1 MMPTGARPGGSL
13 YPVLIIVGI
22 LFLMSTMLPQ
32 VLVQASGAIRIDHK
46 RDAVGDTLD
55 SAIAFAE
62 AKLKADLATHVATGA
77 AAAGSKTP
85 APPAGWVVR
94 PSFDNPDFGHKN
106 PYDFEVKCAKLSL
119 WKVEVD
125 GLNEVYR
132 FAYTLDAGAWDLKH
146 SLNRHAEVTGLV
158 TVTASPGKGQ
168 RNIDD
173 VKLEA
178 MNRDKSQPYV
188 PTPPK
193 S

>member
-1 MMPTGARPGGSL
+1 MTARTGGAL
-13 YPVLIIVGI
+13 FPVLILVGI

-32 VLVQASGAIRIDHK
+32 LLVQASGAIRIDHK
-46 RDAVGDTLD
+46 RDTVDQALD

-62 AKLKADLATHVATGA
+62 AKLKHDLSTQVATGA
-77 AAAGSKTP
+77 AAAGGKTP

-106 PYDFEVKCAKLSL
+106 PYDFEVKCLKTTL

-125 GLNEVYR
+125 GVNEVYR
-132 FAYTLDAGAWDLKH
+132 FAYTLDAGAWDDKH
-146 SLNRHAEVTGLV
+146 TVQKHAEVTGLA

-168 RNIDD
+168 RNVED

-178 MNRDKSQPYV
+178 MNREKSQPYMAAK
-188 PTPPK
+188 P
-193 S
+193 

>member
-1 MMPTGARPGGSL
+1 MKGARAGGAL
-13 YPVLIIVGI
+13 FPVLILVGI
-22 LFLMSTMLPQ
+22 MFLMSTMLPQ
-32 VLVQASGAIRIDHK
+32 LLVQASGAIHIDHK
-46 RDAVGDTLD
+46 RDAVDQALD

-62 AKLKADLATHVATGA
+62 AKLKHDLATQVATGA
-77 AAAGSKTP
+77 AAGGGKTA

-106 PYDFEVKCAKLSL
+106 PYDFEARCLKIGL

-132 FAYTLDAGAWDLKH
+132 FAYTLDVGAWDQKH
-146 SLNRHAEVTGLV
+146 TVQKHAEVTGLV
-158 TVTASPGKGQ
+158 TVVASPGKGQ
-168 RNIDD
+168 RNIED

-178 MNRDKSQPYV
+178 MNRDKSQPYI
-188 PTPPK
+188 PK